1 MQTKVSLPGNQVD
14 FNAYLQL
21 NSVDCSKQM
30 IRRSWHLHGN
40 GVLLLSQQK
49 VQENA

>member
-14 FNAYLQL
+14 FNAYLH
-21 NSVDCSKQM
+21 SVDCSQQM
-30 IRRSWHLHGN
+30 IRRSWCSHGN